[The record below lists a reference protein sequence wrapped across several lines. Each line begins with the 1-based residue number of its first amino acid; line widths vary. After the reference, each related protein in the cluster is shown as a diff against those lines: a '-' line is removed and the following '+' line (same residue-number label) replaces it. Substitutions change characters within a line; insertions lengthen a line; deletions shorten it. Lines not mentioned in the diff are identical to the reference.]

1 MKYVFEDGV
10 MHLYT
15 DDGEEIKYNGELRV
29 EREYDFIPDGY
40 GDLNL
45 TGCIDDVYTS
55 ESEESFQ
62 ILRLL
67 KRLVNA
73 QDQLYIARNE
83 LDEDIIDE
91 DTQEEVNEIYKSLNF
106 LISDILK
113 DVKV

>member
-1 MKYVFEDGV
+1 MKYVVEDGV

-40 GDLNL
+40 GDVNL
-45 TGCIDDVYTS
+45 TGCIDEVYTS

-91 DTQEEVNEIYKSLNF
+91 DVQEEVWEIQKNLGF

>member
-1 MKYVFEDGV
+1 
-10 MHLYT
+10 
-15 DDGEEIKYNGELRV
+15 
-29 EREYDFIPDGY
+29 
-40 GDLNL
+40 
-45 TGCIDDVYTS
+45 
-55 ESEESFQ
+55 
-62 ILRLL
+62 LRLL

-113 DVKV
+113 DVRV